1 MYDYLADYLLRQK
14 FPKGLLV
21 LRDLNINQRKSSQ
34 IEFQNKYKEI
44 VFIYNT
50 FEDKKF
56 ILVGDSGERDP
67 EVYAKVAQ
75 QRRTQIAGVA
85 IRRVPSRR
93 SKQKVESALKIL
105 AQAVPSDRLRVF
117 TSADEISDLLSVK
130 E

>member
-1 MYDYLADYLLRQK
+1 M
-14 FPKGLLV
+14 LV
-21 LRDLNINQRKSSQ
+21 LERTSTKTIVRLSRAMISISPRRMRSSKKSKQ
-34 IEFQNKYKEI
+34 DVIIEILDHFPNR
-44 VFIYNT
+44 
-50 FEDKKF
+50 KF

>member
-1 MYDYLADYLLRQK
+1 MRSSKKSKQDVIIEILDN
-14 FPKGLLV
+14 FPD
-21 LRDLNINQRKSSQ
+21 R
-34 IEFQNKYKEI
+34 
-44 VFIYNT
+44 
-50 FEDKKF
+50 KF

-93 SKQKVESALKIL
+93 SKQKVESALRIL
-105 AQAVPSDRLRVF
+105 TQAVPSDRLRVF

>member
-1 MYDYLADYLLRQK
+1 MHLKLFRLKDSTPLGRMRSSKKSKQDVITEIIDH
-14 FPKGLLV
+14 FPN
-21 LRDLNINQRKSSQ
+21 R
-34 IEFQNKYKEI
+34 
-44 VFIYNT
+44 
-50 FEDKKF
+50 KF

-105 AQAVPSDRLRVF
+105 AHAVPSDSLRVF
-117 TSADEISDLLSVK
+117 TTADEISDLLSAK
-130 E
+130 EQP